1 MDKYYEFI
9 LSFGVSGLRAVCTQD
24 PVWERIVA
32 GVKSVFNDGGRATLT
47 LHGSEG
53 TVRSVVM
60 EGIKGAY
67 RILLRLNSDDPRNEI
82 LQWWDESGGDKDFNL
97 VTYLDQQWD
106 VRGWLTDAELAENVM
121 REFFD
126 HGVLE
131 IDERFKSLWD
141 LDFSFKS

>member
-1 MDKYYEFI
+1 
-9 LSFGVSGLRAVCTQD
+9 
-24 PVWERIVA
+24 
-32 GVKSVFNDGGRATLT
+32 
-47 LHGSEG
+47 
-53 TVRSVVM
+53 M